1 MIPEAS
7 VLVVGHDDE
16 RVGPFAAVLDGVDDA
31 RDMLH
36 ALEQARVAGMLVG
49 CADWLYEADRRQLA
63 RGKVGEEPILVLQV
77 CIGVQQAVGL
87 RIRRAIRVERGE
99 VRVIPERLMMELE
112 PAVEWIHT
120 WLPGE
125 CVAPAARIPL
135 PAHASLIEPI
145 ANSGPVCRVGL
156 ATGKEPMVVVDRQQK
171 LVGCGAWAKRRL
183 CWLRRVDRK
192 VIAVWPRFR
201 GHVAIYDR

>member
-31 RDMLH
+31 RAMLH

-49 CADWLYEADRRQLA
+49 CADWLYEADCRQLA

-77 CIGVQQAVGL
+77 RIGVQQAVGF

-112 PAVEWIHT
+112 APAECIHT
-120 WLPGE
+120 WLPAE
-125 CVAPAARIPL
+125 CVAPPARIPL
-135 PAHASLIEPI
+135 PPDPSLIDPL
-145 ANSGPVCRVGL
+145 P
-156 ATGKEPMVVVDRQQK
+156 
-171 LVGCGAWAKRRL
+171 
-183 CWLRRVDRK
+183 
-192 VIAVWPRFR
+192 
-201 GHVAIYDR
+201 